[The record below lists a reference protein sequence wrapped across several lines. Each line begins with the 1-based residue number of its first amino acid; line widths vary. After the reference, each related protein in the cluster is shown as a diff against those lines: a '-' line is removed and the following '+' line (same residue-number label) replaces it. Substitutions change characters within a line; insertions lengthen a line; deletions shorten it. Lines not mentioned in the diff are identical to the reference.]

1 MTDTAL
7 RRLVMK
13 AKYLMSILALSVL
26 LTGCNGGSPNSVPPH
41 TPDMIQSV
49 SNNTTSA
56 NDIAVGEEVTLTKS
70 KLDSMLGFMSD
81 KTFAN
86 VVQTNENLDADGV
99 VHASGTQEIKA
110 DLEND
115 ILYSVISTTTEDS
128 YFELSYADNYADN
141 THFVKV
147 DDNWVENSVTTF
159 DFSSKIVNVNSVLDL
174 YNNTLYTFKPE
185 EDLTGIFDGTYERY
199 LIEVEPSDYDVEIGI
214 SYDTLDKETVEYV
227 LYKDGEEYI
236 FDSAIVSLYYTVGTD
251 NYVARTTIKFEEISN
266 RQLTMPIVET
276 TEEGSN

>member
-1 MTDTAL
+1 
-7 RRLVMK
+7 MK
-13 AKYLMSILALSVL
+13 AKYLMSILAVSML
-26 LTGCNGGSPNSVPPH
+26 LTGCNGGKLEPVPPH

-49 SNNTTSA
+49 SDNTTSA

-147 DDNWVENSVTTF
+147 DNNWVENSVTTF

-185 EDLTGIFDGTYERY
+185 EDLTGVFDGTYERY
-199 LIEVEPSDYDVEIGI
+199 VVEVEPSAYDVEIGI
-214 SYDTLDKETVEYV
+214 SYDKLDKETVEYV
-227 LYKDGEEYI
+227 LYRDGEEYI
-236 FDSAIVSLYYTVGTD
+236 FDSAIVSLYYTVGT
-251 NYVARTTIKFEEISN
+251 NSYIARTTIKFDEISN
-266 RQLTMPIVET
+266 RQLTMPTVET
-276 TEEGSN
+276 TGEGSN

>member
-1 MTDTAL
+1 
-7 RRLVMK
+7 MK
-13 AKYLMSILALSVL
+13 AKYLMSILAVSLL
-26 LTGCNGGSPNSVPPH
+26 LTGCNGGNSELVSPH
-41 TPDMIQSV
+41 TPDMIQNV
-49 SNNTTSA
+49 SDNTISE

-70 KLDSMLGFMSD
+70 KLESMLGFMSD

-110 DLEND
+110 DLKND
-115 ILYSVISTTTEDS
+115 IIYSVISTTTEDT

-147 DDNWVENSVTTF
+147 DNTWVENSVTTF
-159 DFSSKIVNVNSVLDL
+159 DFSSKVLNISSVLDL

-185 EDLTGIFDGTYERY
+185 EGLTGVFDGTYERY
-199 LIEVEPSDYDVEIGI
+199 LLEVEPSYLDVEIGI
-214 SYDTLDKETVEYV
+214 SYDKLDKETVEYT
-227 LYKDGEEYI
+227 LYRDGDEYI
-236 FDSAIVSLYYTVGTD
+236 FDSVIVSLYYTVGSS
-251 NYVARTTIKFEEISN
+251 NYVARTTIKFDEISN
-266 RQLTMPIVET
+266 RQLTMPAVET

>member
-1 MTDTAL
+1 
-7 RRLVMK
+7 MK
-13 AKYLMSILALSVL
+13 AKYLMSILAVSML
-26 LTGCNGGSPNSVPPH
+26 LTGCNGGSPESVPPH

-49 SNNTTSA
+49 SDNTTSA
-56 NDIAVGEEVTLTKS
+56 NDIVVGEEVTLTKS

-86 VVQTNENLDADGV
+86 VVQTNENLDANGV

-115 ILYSVISTTTEDS
+115 ILYSVLSNTTEDT
-128 YFELSYADNYADN
+128 YFELAYADNYADN

-159 DFSSKIVNVNSVLDL
+159 DFSSKVVNVNSVLDL

-185 EDLTGIFDGTYERY
+185 ENLTGVFDGTYERY
-199 LIEVEPSDYDVEIGI
+199 LIEVEPTDYDVEIGI

-227 LYKDGEEYI
+227 LYKDGDEYI
-236 FDSAIVSLYYTVGTD
+236 FDSVIVSLYYTVGSD
-251 NYVARTTIKFEEISN
+251 NYTARTTIKFEEISN
-266 RQLTMPIVET
+266 RQLTMPTVETTET